1 MRSALN
7 PSPRPTARD
16 AIVDA
21 AIRLWSR
28 NPGATFSEVALRAG
42 VGRAT
47 LHRHFRNR
55 DDLLTALAE
64 ICIEETN
71 EAVAAAIDR
80 SASASRQLQ
89 RMFEAVIPLGDRYS
103 FLYRADIG
111 DEHTTAEYRQ
121 QLDRVGTLVGELK
134 AEGAV
139 AADVPTAWV
148 VAQIDQLIWTAWNEV
163 ASGRV
168 AAADAAHLAARTLL
182 HGLGK
187 EEQP

>member
-1 MRSALN
+1 MRSTLN

-16 AIVDA
+16 AIIDA

-28 NPGATFSEVALRAG
+28 NPGATFSEVALHAG

-55 DDLLTALAE
+55 DDLLTVLAE

-71 EAVAAAIDR
+71 QAVAAAIDP
-80 SASASRQLQ
+80 SASANRQLR

-103 FLYRADIG
+103 FLYRVEIG
-111 DEHTTAEYRQ
+111 DEHTTAEYQRQ
-121 QLDRVGTLVGELK
+121 LERVATLVGQLK
-134 AEGAV
+134 SEGAV

-148 VAQIDQLIWTAWNEV
+148 VAQIDQLIWSAWNEV
-163 ASGRV
+163 ASGRI
-168 AAADAAHLAARTLL
+168 AAADAVNLATRTLL
-182 HGLGK
+182 RGLGR
-187 EEQP
+187 ENEP

>member
-1 MRSALN
+1 MRSALH

-16 AIVDA
+16 AIIGA

-28 NPGATFSEVALRAG
+28 NPGATFSEVALHAG

-47 LHRHFRNR
+47 LHRHFRTR

-71 EAVAAAIDR
+71 EAVAAAVDR
-80 SASASRQLQ
+80 NASASRQLR
-89 RMFEAVIPLGDRYS
+89 RMFEAVIPLGDRYH
-103 FLYRADIG
+103 FLYRAEIG
-111 DEHTTAEYRQ
+111 DEHTTAEYRR
-121 QLDRVGTLVGELK
+121 QLDRVGTLVGQLK
-134 AEGAV
+134 AEDAV
-139 AADVPTAWV
+139 ASDVPTAWV

-168 AAADAAHLAARTLL
+168 AAADAASLATRTLL

>member
-1 MRSALN
+1 MRPALN
-7 PSPRPTARD
+7 PGPRPTARD
-16 AIVDA
+16 AIIDA
-21 AIRLWSR
+21 AIHLWSR

-55 DDLLTALAE
+55 DELLTVLAE

-71 EAVAAAIDR
+71 EAVAATLDQG
-80 SASASRQLQ
+80 ASAGRQLQ
-89 RMFEAVIPLGDRYS
+89 SMFEAVIPLGDRYS

-111 DEHTTAEYRQ
+111 DEHTTAEYRS
-121 QLDRVGTLVGELK
+121 QLERVASLVRRLK
-134 AEGAV
+134 SEGAV

-148 VAQIDQLIWTAWNEV
+148 VAQIDQLVWCAWNEV
-163 ASGRV
+163 ASGRI
-168 AAADAAHLAARTLL
+168 AAADAANLAARTLL
-182 HGLGK
+182 HGLGR

>member
-1 MRSALN
+1 MRPALH
-7 PSPRPTARD
+7 PSPRRSTRD
-16 AIVDA
+16 AIIDA

-28 NPGATFSEVALRAG
+28 NPGATFSEVALHAG

-55 DDLLTALAE
+55 DELLTVLAE

-71 EAVAAAIDR
+71 EAVAATIVQGESPR
-80 SASASRQLQ
+80 RQLQ
-89 RMFEAVIPLGDRYS
+89 GMFEAVIPLGDRYS
-103 FLYRADIG
+103 FLYRVEIG
-111 DEHTTAEYRQ
+111 DEHTTAGYRR
-121 QLDRVGTLVGELK
+121 QLDQVAGLVGRLK
-134 AEGAV
+134 SEGAV

-148 VAQIDQLIWTAWNEV
+148 VAQIDQLIWSAWNEV
-163 ASGRV
+163 ASGRI
-168 AAADAAHLAARTLL
+168 AAADAANLATRTLL